1 MTVKEQIAKKF
12 QEKPLFNAIPSTPSM
27 RLESGVIIGIITF
40 SDPLPDNTEIFVFE
54 SNEAGRHGKGAAKY
68 AADNLGAVYGI
79 GLGFSGR
86 TFAIPTKDKDIQ
98 SLPLEKVKEYVDV
111 FLYNASAAQSKRPTW
126 TFKVSRIGCGL
137 AGFTDEQIAPLFS
150 GAPDNCLFD
159 EFWKTYLGD
168 TKKYWGKF

>member
-1 MTVKEQIAKKF
+1 MTLQEQITKKF

-27 RLESGVIIGIITF
+27 RLANGVIIGIVTQY
-40 SDPLPDNTEIFVFE
+40 DPLPDETEIFVFG

-79 GLGFSGR
+79 GFGFSGK

-111 FLYNASAAQSKRPTW
+111 FLANANAAKSKNHW
-126 TFKVSRIGCGL
+126 TFKVTRIGCGL

-150 GAPDNCLFD
+150 GAPDNCSFD
-159 EFWKTYLGD
+159 EFWKPYLGD
-168 TKKYWGKF
+168 ARKYWGRY